1 MSVTSGLSGL
11 GPIVI
16 TPRVM
21 TQQFIDNL
29 TADQANLAQ
38 LENQI
43 TTGNAV
49 NVPSDNPAAA
59 ANILQLQ
66 AAITRANQYS
76 TNAQTG
82 VSRLSLANST
92 VNSILNVLQQVESTV
107 QGISGASLTGNPAA
121 IAALAQQVT
130 SARAELV
137 NLANTQYAGQAIFSG
152 TGDPQQAYDQNG
164 NYLGAGNSPTTTV
177 APGSQVA
184 VGVTGPAIFG
194 TGSTGLL
201 GNTTG
206 NMGVLAQIAQD
217 LQTGTQASI
226 QAAQTTGLANLQAAI
241 QVVENQAAVLGANQ
255 QAMQGF
261 ATQATSTV
269 TSLTQELGNLQDVNM
284 AGAITNLQ
292 LQQTAYQAALYATS
306 QLHTLSLAQY
316 L

>member
-1 MSVTSGLSGL
+1 MSMPGI

-16 TPRVM
+16 TPQVM

-29 TADQANLAQ
+29 TADQASLAQ

-43 TTGNAV
+43 SSGNAV
-49 NVPSDNPAAA
+49 TVPSDNPSAA

-66 AAITRANQYS
+66 SAITRANQYA

-82 VSRLSLANST
+82 VSRLGLANST
-92 VNSILNVLQQVESTV
+92 VNSILNVLQQVQSAVE
-107 QGISGASLTGNPAA
+107 GISGASLTGDPAA
-121 IAALAQQVT
+121 VAAVAQQVT
-130 SARAELV
+130 SAQAQLV

-152 TGDPQQAYDQNG
+152 TGNPQAAYDQNG
-164 NYLGAGNSPTTTV
+164 NYLGAGQAPTTTV
-177 APGSQVA
+177 APGTHVA

-201 GNTTG
+201 GNTSG

-217 LQTGTQASI
+217 LQTGTPASI
-226 QAAQTTGLANLQAAI
+226 EAAQTTGLGNLQAAI
-241 QVVENQAAVLGANQ
+241 GQVEDQAAVLGANQ
-255 QAMQGF
+255 QSMQGF
-261 ATQATSTV
+261 ATQATAAV
-269 TSLTQELGNLQDVNM
+269 TALTQELGNLQNVDM
-284 AGAITNLQ
+284 ASAITNLQ

-306 QLHTLSLAQY
+306 QLHTLSLTQY

>member
-1 MSVTSGLSGL
+1 MSGLSGL

-16 TPRVM
+16 TPQVM

-29 TADQANLAQ
+29 TADQATLAQ

-43 TTGNAV
+43 TTGDAV
-49 NVPSDNPAAA
+49 NVPSDNPTAA

-82 VSRLSLANST
+82 VSKLSLANST
-92 VNSILNVLQQVESTV
+92 VNSILNVLQQVESAV

-121 IAALAQQVT
+121 IAAVAQEVT
-130 SARAELV
+130 SAQSQLV

-164 NYLGAGNSPTTTV
+164 NYLGAGNAPTTTV
-177 APGSQVA
+177 APGTQVG

-226 QAAQTTGLANLQAAI
+226 QTAQTTGLANLQAAI
-241 QVVENQAAVLGANQ
+241 QVVQNQAAVLGANQ
-255 QAMQGF
+255 QAAEGF
-261 ATQATSTV
+261 ATQATGAV
-269 TSLTQELGNLQDVNM
+269 TSLTQELGNLQNVNM

-292 LQQTAYQAALYATS
+292 LQQTSYQAALYATS